1 MAFPRQQ
8 MRQHISRQHLRQ
20 VAKNYLEDKIS
31 QDKLA
36 YTNHHTIAPLLQ
48 ADGNIQDG
56 LKHLKLAVLANPQSV
71 EARNDLALAIFKL
84 GRNSWKRALDELL
97 ICLSVDPHHA
107 LVHKNLAAVYAA
119 RGMLDKALDHAKTA
133 VKLAPHDAMAHRNL
147 ARIYDIMG
155 DSRRALEHN
164 AIAVRNGPGAQHATS
179 DSADAE
185 AYRRV
190 AILAVGRGE
199 TKTRFAH
206 EHYDAYRALMH
217 KEFTLP
223 DSQATIDILLRANQN
238 IAF

>member
-1 MAFPRQQ
+1 MC
-8 MRQHISRQHLRQ
+8 SRIPPPHHLRQ
-20 VAKNYLEDKIS
+20 VAKSYLEDKIS

-48 ADGNIQDG
+48 ADGNTQDAV
-56 LKHLKLAVLANPQSV
+56 KHLKLAVLANPQSV
-71 EARNDLALAIFKL
+71 EARNDLALAIFNL
-84 GRNSWKRALDELL
+84 GRHYWKRALDELL
-97 ICLSVDPHHA
+97 ICLSMDPHNA

-119 RGMLDKALDHAKTA
+119 RGMYDKALHHAKTA
-133 VKLAPHDAMAHRNL
+133 VKLSPYDVMAHRNL
-147 ARIYDIMG
+147 ARIYDILG

-164 AIAVRNGPGAQHATS
+164 TIAVRNGPGARHNS
-179 DSADAE
+179 SNSADAQ

-217 KEFTLP
+217 KTVTLP
-223 DSQATIDILLRANQN
+223 NSRTTIELLLRARQD
-238 IAF
+238 ISF